1 MIPAVRLASGWQAC
15 CLRLR
20 LRLRLSPGW
29 RRSAPPALELPIRA
43 ELLGHA
49 GFAQRGAQL
58 AAAHG
63 TPSPSRRP
71 SAFFPR
77 LRQNIAVLQQAH
89 RTIAAQAAR
98 GTHVSPAGE
107 WLLDNI
113 HLVAAQTREVHDGL
127 PRRFFRRLPVLAAPP
142 LAGLPRVYGIAWTF
156 VAHADS
162 AFEPLLLQDFLCAY
176 QQQQALTHGELWA
189 LPTTLRVVLVE
200 NLRRLAERVAAD
212 QDARDAAHALCD
224 SLARGP
230 QDGAPSPQAQ
240 FDRHQALGVGRAF
253 ALLVMQRL
261 HADSETG
268 SVQGA
273 QAREALR
280 VALALALPDPAAAQ
294 AQQQADQA
302 ADNVSVGHA
311 IRSLQLLGSADWR
324 GLVAACSPLMQS
336 LLTLPV
342 FAAERDDTQDSTLHA
357 IEQLAR
363 RSGHSEVAVA
373 RQLMALVQGPS
384 DPAQPRAAPG
394 HWLHGEGQ
402 AAMAAALGLR
412 VPRWTRARRQ
422 QLMLPLWMASI
433 VLGTLGLTALFVL
446 RAPVAAGPL
455 WASLGVALLALWP
468 ASEVVQAL
476 VNRLASELSP
486 PRRLPRLALDEGI
499 PPAQRVL
506 VVLPCLLTDAAT
518 IGALAQRLERHHLA
532 NRERHA
538 QFALLSDWADADSA
552 STPSDAPLLQAA
564 QAALAALNQ
573 RSPQPPG
580 LPPRFVLL
588 HRARRWSDSEQRWI
602 GWERKRGKLEQLL
615 ARMSGAGPAAG
626 PFVDLGAASCLHP
639 ATPHVLTL
647 DGDTVLPPGALRDLV
662 GLAAHPLNQPRIA
675 LRAGGVPCVVAGH
688 GILQPRLAA
697 AWPEPGQDT
706 LFHRLF
712 AGARGSDPYNA
723 AASEVYQD
731 LFDEGSFSGKGLLHV
746 TAVHAVLAG
755 RLPEG
760 QVLSHDLL
768 EGCIARCGSV
778 GDVALIEPAPTHA
791 DVAASRVHRWT
802 RGDWQLLPLLLQAGR
817 YGLGALHRWKLADN
831 LRRSLVAP
839 AALALL
845 LLALIGGPV
854 SPAAALALALA
865 AFGTGPLVGAVAGL
879 APSRDDLAL
888 GHFARQALAELARAA
903 GDVLWQLA
911 LWLRHSAAALDA
923 IARALWRSAVSHR
936 ALLQWTTAAAAE
948 RAAQHGLGPLLRRH
962 VRVLLLALGLG
973 AMLWLAGTPAPA
985 TALALALLWSG
996 TPLWIAGAS
1005 RAWPPAVGRGL
1016 NAVQQRE
1023 FEAMAH
1029 DTWRWFAQHVGPCSH
1044 HLPPDNVQTVPQ
1056 LMVAQ
1061 RTSPTNIGLY
1071 LLAVASA
1078 RAFGWI
1084 ESGEMASRLRA
1095 TLDTLDRLPRER
1107 GHLLNW
1113 IDTRTLQP
1121 LLPAYVSTVDSGNL
1135 CGHLLAV
1142 AQACD
1147 QQASAGGEAFVDLAT
1162 RCRTLAEAADFGF
1175 LYDRRRRLLHIGWR
1189 VADQQLDAGH
1199 YDLLASE
1206 SRLASLW
1213 AIAKGDVPA
1222 AHWAA
1227 LGRPFQAA
1235 GGDVGLRSWSGSM
1248 FEYLMPAL
1256 VLDELPGSVL
1266 ARASRMAVH
1275 EQQAFGRR
1283 NGQPWGVSESAY
1295 AATDRTL
1302 AYQYAPQGVP
1312 RLALRRT
1319 PADERVV
1326 APYASVLAAMVDPVA
1341 ALANLHTLQ
1350 ALQARGPWG
1359 WLEALDFT
1367 PDRQL
1372 DGSQHRLV
1380 STCMAHHQG
1389 MVLVALANV
1398 LLSGAPR
1405 RWGMADAR
1413 IAAVATLLHERVPLE
1428 VARVADPDLAGL
1440 RGPPAAAAAGAAR
1453 PQLPGTQA
1461 LPRTQ
1466 LLGNGR
1472 YSVALRANGAGWSRL
1487 GDADISRWR
1496 DDALRDA
1503 YGSFVYLRRD
1513 AADGGPPAAV
1523 ASITQHPAPSPEAHY
1538 SAVFHSDRVCLDAAW
1553 PDLRSRCTVWVSP
1566 EDDVELRR
1574 VELWNTSS
1582 RPITLELLSAFE
1594 PCLAPARA
1602 DEMHPALAN
1611 LFISAQWDAH
1621 DQALLLS
1628 RRSRRAEEPGLHAAH
1643 FVAHADAGVLPVRA
1657 LADRARWQGR
1667 LRTAAQPLADFDPGP
1682 TPDGPCS
1689 TGLDPVA
1696 ALALRLTLPP
1706 HGTAQ
1711 VTLGTAA
1718 AAGLDTLK
1726 ALVDRYRQASAVDRS
1741 SQLSA
1746 TLAALQLRDSQPVP
1760 DDLAALQA
1768 LSTLLAMVH
1777 ARPAPPAPASDE
1789 GVDRRL
1795 LWRLGVSGD
1804 RPLVVVT
1811 IPSLQGLRLV
1821 RVLVQGLALW
1831 ARAHLPCDLVLIN
1844 AEPRSYL
1851 LPLQH
1856 ALQALRDEAG
1866 ADPAA
1871 AGRCT
1876 QLVLLRSDEL
1886 SAAERA
1892 TLALLARVR
1901 LGADGRSLAQ
1911 HLGDL
1916 AAWHEA
1922 AQLLR
1927 DQTSSAG
1934 APAASGWPLPMAAAG
1949 RFDPD
1954 DGAFSFQV
1962 SALRPTPR
1970 PWVNVLANPDFGT
1983 LVSEAGGSCTWAG
1996 NSRLHQLS
2004 PWGNDVLGDMA
2015 GERFCVQDLR
2025 SRALWN
2031 LGAGPGCAAV
2041 PYRVVHAPGRTSISH
2056 QLGDLALR
2064 LQVSVDPRR
2073 AAKRVQVT
2081 LHNTGSRAQRWRV
2094 LGAVQW
2100 LLGAVLVDRQTV
2112 RTACQAGMLL
2122 ATQQDGH
2129 DGAAGHTAFL
2139 MPSRDDDPGAPL
2151 ADWTCDRRELFDARG
2166 QPIWPNHLGQRQG
2179 AGDPC
2184 AAASLTLDLA
2194 PGARAGCS
2202 FLIGHGPTP
2211 QAALALALQ
2220 LRGAAPAAPPPQL
2233 LDALQVHSP
2242 DPLFDALV
2250 NHWLLAQVT
2259 ACRLWGRAGFYQA
2272 GGAYGFRDQLQDA
2285 MALVH
2290 TAPQLLREHLLR
2302 AAARQFVQ
2310 GDVQHWWHPHSGA
2323 GVRTRFSDDLLW
2335 LPHAAVHYVAC
2346 TGDATIYDEDV
2357 SFIEADALAPGAED
2371 AYTVPRLSDE
2381 HASLYE
2387 HCARSIDRSLALGA
2401 HGLPLM
2407 GGGDWNDGMNR
2418 VGAQGRGESVWLGW
2432 FLCRVVADFAP
2443 VAQAR
2448 LDGERA
2454 ARWLQAASG
2463 WRQALHTQAWDGQW
2477 YLRAFFDDGTPL
2489 GSHRQAECRI
2499 DLVAQAWSVLS
2510 DAAPPERQR
2519 QAMDSAARE
2528 LFDPTLEML
2537 RLLHPPLVH
2546 ARPDAGY
2553 IQAYPPGVRENG
2565 AQYTH
2570 AAVWAAMA
2578 WAQLGDGDAAWRAWV
2593 ACSPAH
2599 RAADARLAAPYG
2611 LEPYA
2616 VAADICSQP
2625 PYAGRGGWS
2634 WYTGSAAGL
2643 YRAAVNS
2650 ICGLQV
2656 QGSRLRL
2663 LPALPCHWPSVT
2675 LMWRHDGGVHRFT
2688 ICHPGPGAPF
2698 DAALARGARP
2708 LPAGTWIEQAALG
2721 RNSDTVV
2728 R

>member
-1 MIPAVRLASGWQAC
+1 MISTARRVSGWKSRWLDVANRWPRAGP
-15 CLRLR
+15 L
-20 LRLRLSPGW
+20 
-29 RRSAPPALELPIRA
+29 AIELPIRA
-43 ELLGHA
+43 ELLGLA

-63 TPSPSRRP
+63 EPSPSHRTC
-71 SAFFPR
+71 AFFPR
-77 LRQNIAVLQQAH
+77 LRQNIAMLQQAH

-113 HLVAAQTREVHDGL
+113 QSVAAQTREVQDGL
-127 PRRFFRRLPVLAAPP
+127 PRHFFRHLPVLAAPS

-176 QQQQALTHGELWA
+176 QGRQVLTQGELWA

-200 NLRRLAERVAAD
+200 NLRRLAERVVAD
-212 QDARDAAHALCD
+212 QDACDAAHALCD
-224 SLARGP
+224 RLSWSTRDSASSL
-230 QDGAPSPQAQ
+230 QAQ
-240 FDRHQALGVGRAF
+240 FDHHQALGVGRAF
-253 ALLVMQRL
+253 ALQVMQRL

-268 SVQGA
+268 SAQSVQT
-273 QAREALR
+273 REALR
-280 VALALALPDPAAAQ
+280 VALALALPDPAFAQ

-324 GLVAACSPLMQS
+324 GLVAVCSPLMQALMS
-336 LLTLPV
+336 LPV
-342 FAAERDDTQDSTLHA
+342 FAAESHETQDSTLRA
-357 IEQLAR
+357 IERLAR
-363 RSGHSEVAVA
+363 RSGAGEVAVA
-373 RQLMALVQGPS
+373 RQLMSLVQGPAE
-384 DPAQPRAAPG
+384 PGQPRAAPG
-394 HWLHGEGQ
+394 HWLDGEGQ
-402 AAMAAALGLR
+402 ATLAAALGLPA
-412 VPRWTRARRQ
+412 PRWTRSRRQ
-422 QLMLPLWMASI
+422 QLMQPVWMTSI
-433 VLGTLGLTALFVL
+433 ALGTLGLTTLFVL
-446 RAPVAAGPL
+446 GSQGPAGSL
-455 WASLGVALLALWP
+455 WTTLSMALLAIWP
-468 ASEVVQAL
+468 VSEVVQAL
-476 VNRLASELSP
+476 VDRVASELSP

-506 VVLPCLLTDAAT
+506 VVLPCLLTDLAT
-518 IGALAQRLERHHLA
+518 ISALAQRLERHHLA

-538 QFALLSDWADADSA
+538 QFALLSDLADADSA
-552 STPSDAPLLQAA
+552 STPSDALLLQAA

-573 RSPQPPG
+573 RNPQGPD
-580 LPPRFVLL
+580 LPSRFVLL

-615 ARMSGAGPAAG
+615 TQMSGDGPADS

-639 ATPHVLTL
+639 ATPYVLTL
-647 DGDTVLPPGALRDLV
+647 DGDTVLPPGVLRELV
-662 GLAAHPLNQPRIA
+662 GLAAHPLNQPRIG

-697 AWPEPGQDT
+697 AWPESGQDT

-712 AGARGSDPYNA
+712 AGAHGSDPYHTA
-723 AASEVYQD
+723 SSEVYQD

-746 TAVHAVLAG
+746 AAVHAVLAG
-755 RLPEG
+755 RLPEA

-778 GDVALIEPAPTHA
+778 GDVALIEPAPAHA
-791 DVAASRVHRWT
+791 DVAASRMRRWT
-802 RGDWQLLPLLLQAGR
+802 RGDWQLLPLLLQADR

-845 LLALIGGPV
+845 LWALFGGPV
-854 SPAAALALALA
+854 SAAAALALALM
-865 AFGTGPLVGAVAGL
+865 AFGTGPLLGALAGL
-879 APSRDDLAL
+879 APGRDDLAL
-888 GHFARQALAELARAA
+888 GHFVRYSLTELARAA
-903 GDVLWQLA
+903 GHVLWQLA
-911 LWLRHSAAALDA
+911 LWLRHSAATLDA
-923 IARALWRSAVSHR
+923 IVRAIWRSAVSR
-936 ALLQWTTAAAAE
+936 RRLLEWTTAATAEQAAL
-948 RAAQHGLGPLLRRH
+948 QGFGPLLRRH
-962 VRVLLLALGLG
+962 AGVVLLALAWG
-973 AMLWLAGTPAPA
+973 AMLWLVQTPAPA
-985 TALALALLWSG
+985 IAFALVLLWSG
-996 TPLWIAGAS
+996 TPLWIAAAS
-1005 RAWPPAVGRGL
+1005 RACRSVPARGL
-1016 NAVQQRE
+1016 SVAQWRE

-1029 DTWRWFAQHVGPCSH
+1029 DTWRWFAQHVGPESQ
-1044 HLPPDNVQTVPQ
+1044 HLPPDNVQTVPH
-1056 LMVAQ
+1056 LMVAS

-1071 LLAVASA
+1071 LLAVVSA
-1078 RAFGWI
+1078 RVFGWI
-1084 ESGEMASRLRA
+1084 ETSEVASRLKA
-1095 TLDTLDRLPRER
+1095 TLDTLDRMPRER

-1113 IDTRTLQP
+1113 VDTRTLQP

-1147 QQASAGGEAFVDLAT
+1147 ALATDGDTAFCDLAT
-1162 RCRTLAEAADFGF
+1162 RCRTLAEAADFSF

-1189 VADQQLDAGH
+1189 VVDQQLDAGH

-1206 SRLASLW
+1206 ARLASLW

-1222 AHWAA
+1222 EHWAA
-1227 LGRPFQAA
+1227 LGRPFQAS
-1235 GGDVGLRSWSGSM
+1235 GGNVGLRSWSGSM

-1256 VLDELPGSVL
+1256 VLDEPPGSVL
-1266 ARASRMAVH
+1266 ACASRMAVH
-1275 EQQAFGRR
+1275 EQQTFGRR
-1283 NGQPWGVSESAY
+1283 NGHPWGVSESAY

-1319 PADERVV
+1319 PADEHVV

-1341 ALANLHTLQ
+1341 ALTNLRTLQ
-1350 ALQARGPWG
+1350 ALHARGPWG
-1359 WLEALDFT
+1359 WLEALDFS
-1367 PDRQL
+1367 PERQL
-1372 DGSQHRLV
+1372 DGSRYRLV
-1380 STCMAHHQG
+1380 NTCMAHHQG
-1389 MVLVALANV
+1389 MVLVALADV
-1398 LLSGAPR
+1398 LLDGAPR
-1405 RWGMADAR
+1405 RWGMADPR
-1413 IAAVATLLHERVPLE
+1413 IAAVASLLQERVPLE
-1428 VARVADPDLAGL
+1428 VPRVANHDLGRL
-1440 RGPPAAAAAGAAR
+1440 RGSSATATTATA
-1453 PQLPGTQA
+1453 QVQIPGTQA
-1461 LPRTQ
+1461 LAPTT

-1487 GDADISRWR
+1487 GEADITRWR

-1503 YGSFVYLRRD
+1503 YGHFIYLRRD
-1513 AADGGPPAAV
+1513 ASDGGPPAAV
-1523 ASITQHPAPSPEAHY
+1523 VSITHHPAPAAQAHY
-1538 SAVFHSDRVCLDAAW
+1538 SAAFHSDRVCFDATW

-1582 RPITLELLSAFE
+1582 RPITLDLLSAFE
-1594 PCLAPARA
+1594 PCLAPASA
-1602 DEMHPALAN
+1602 DEMHPAFAN
-1611 LFISAQWDAH
+1611 LFVSARWDSH
-1621 DQALLLS
+1621 EQSLFLS
-1628 RRSRRAEEPGLHAAH
+1628 RQSRRPEEPGMHAAH
-1643 FVAHADAGVLPVRA
+1643 FVAQADAGVLSVRA

-1667 LRTAAQPLADFDPGP
+1667 LRTASQPLADFSPGP
-1682 TPDGPCS
+1682 DPDGPCS
-1689 TGLDPVA
+1689 TGLDPMA

-1706 HGTAQ
+1706 HGSAQ

-1718 AAGLDTLK
+1718 AARMDTVK

-1746 TLAALQLRDSQPVP
+1746 TLAALQRRDGQPP
-1760 DDLAALQA
+1760 ADELAALQS

-1777 ARPAPPAPASDE
+1777 ARPDAPATEDRI
-1789 GVDRRL
+1789 DRRL
-1795 LWRLGVSGD
+1795 LWPLGVSGE

-1811 IPSLQGLRLV
+1811 IPSAQGLRLV
-1821 RVLVQGLALW
+1821 RVLVRGLTLW
-1831 ARAHLPCDLVLIN
+1831 ARTHLPCDLVLIN
-1844 AEPRSYL
+1844 AEPHSYL
-1851 LPLQH
+1851 MPLH
-1856 ALQALRDEAG
+1856 NALRALRDEAA
-1866 ADPAA
+1866 ADTPTAS
-1871 AGRCT
+1871 RCA
-1876 QLVLLRSDEL
+1876 QLVLLRADEL
-1886 SAAERA
+1886 SAAARA
-1892 TLALLARVR
+1892 TLACMARVR
-1901 LGADGRSLAQ
+1901 LVADGRSLAQ
-1911 HLGDL
+1911 HVGDL
-1916 AAWHEA
+1916 TAWHEA
-1922 AQLLR
+1922 AQTLR
-1927 DQTSSAG
+1927 TQSRSVCAL
-1934 APAASGWPLPMAAAG
+1934 PATGWPQPVSAAG
-1949 RFDPD
+1949 QFRTD
-1954 DGAFSFQV
+1954 DGAFSFRV

-1970 PWVNVLANPDFGT
+1970 PWVNVLANSEFGS
-1983 LVSEAGGSCTWAG
+1983 LVSEAGGSYTWAG

-2004 PWGNDVLGDMA
+2004 PWGNDALGDMA
-2015 GERFCVQDLR
+2015 GECFCVQDLH
-2025 SRALWN
+2025 SRMLWN
-2031 LGAGPGCAAV
+2031 LGAGPGCAPV
-2041 PYRVVHAPGRTSISH
+2041 SYHVVHAPGSTCISH
-2056 QLGDLALR
+2056 HMGDLAVQLR
-2064 LQVSVDPRR
+2064 LSVDPHR
-2073 AAKRVQVT
+2073 AVKHVQVT
-2081 LHNTGSRAQRWRV
+2081 LHNTGVRAHRWRV

-2100 LLGAVLVDRQTV
+2100 LLGGVRADRQTV
-2112 RTACQAGMLL
+2112 RTGFQAGALL

-2139 MPSRDDDPGAPL
+2139 TAYRDNAPAAL
-2151 ADWTCDRRELFDARG
+2151 LTDWTCDRRELFDARG
-2166 QPIWPNHLGQRQG
+2166 QPIWPDRLGQRQG

-2184 AAASLTLDLA
+2184 AAASLSVGLP
-2194 PGARAGCS
+2194 PGGRAACS
-2202 FLIGHGPTP
+2202 FLIGHAPTP
-2211 QAALALALQ
+2211 QAALTLAQ
-2220 LRGAAPAAPPPQL
+2220 CRPTSAPRPASPHL
-2233 LDALQVHSP
+2233 LDALQVRSP
-2242 DPLFDALV
+2242 DPLFDVLV

-2259 ACRLWGRAGFYQA
+2259 ACRMWGRAGFYQA

-2335 LPHAAVHYVAC
+2335 LPHAAAHYVAC
-2346 TGDATIYDEDV
+2346 TGDVEVYDECV
-2357 SFIEADALAPGAED
+2357 PFIEADTLAPDAED
-2371 AYTVPRLSDE
+2371 AYTVPRRSDGQ
-2381 HASLYE
+2381 ASLYE
-2387 HCARSIDRSLALGA
+2387 HCARTLDRSLVVGA

-2418 VGAQGRGESVWLGW
+2418 VGPRGQGESVWLGW

-2448 LDGERA
+2448 DDGERA
-2454 ARWLQAASG
+2454 SRWLRAAAD
-2463 WRQALHTQAWDGQW
+2463 WRQALHDHAWDGRW

-2528 LFDPTLEML
+2528 LFDPSLSLL
-2537 RLLHPPLVH
+2537 RLLDPPLVQ

-2553 IQAYPPGVRENG
+2553 IQSYPPGVRENG

-2578 WAQLGDGDAAWRAWV
+2578 WAQLGDADAAWRAWV

-2599 RAADARLAAPYG
+2599 RASDPRLAALCG

-2650 ICGLQV
+2650 ICGFQV

-2663 LPALPCHWPSVT
+2663 RPALPAHWPCVT
-2675 LMWRHDGGVHRFT
+2675 LTWRRDGCEHRFT
-2688 ICHPGPGAPF
+2688 LCQPGSSEAF
-2698 DAALARGARP
+2698 NTALARGARP
-2708 LPAGTWIEQAALG
+2708 LPAGTWIEIAALG
-2721 RNSDTVV
+2721 LNSETVV
-2728 R
+2728 A